1 MSCLLIL
8 SSCPHFP
15 IEVVLQEDACLKWA
29 ELISSGIWALLSIVI
44 TIILFKISS
53 KVNKSDKDS
62 ERKQSLMKI
71 LVLDYAMPRFYD
83 IVETLA
89 ENLKPLK
96 NSECNKKEVE
106 TNIQKTI
113 TKLREQF
120 IVLFLAIDEK
130 LYNDILIE
138 ADKCIDSIVESI
150 SDDGINL
157 YVESKYKDHIQS
169 KIKLM
174 QQNIIKLLYNYN
186 KT

>member
-1 MSCLLIL
+1 
-8 SSCPHFP
+8 
-15 IEVVLQEDACLKWA
+15 
-29 ELISSGIWALLSIVI
+29 
-44 TIILFKISS
+44 
-53 KVNKSDKDS
+53 
-62 ERKQSLMKI
+62 MKI

-83 IVETLA
+83 IVETLT
-89 ENLKPLK
+89 ENLMPLK
-96 NSECNKKEVE
+96 NSECNKVEVE

-130 LYNDILIE
+130 LYNDILKE

-150 SDDGINL
+150 SDEGINL
-157 YVESKYKDHIQS
+157 YIESKYKDHIQS

>member
-1 MSCLLIL
+1 
-8 SSCPHFP
+8 
-15 IEVVLQEDACLKWA
+15 
-29 ELISSGIWALLSIVI
+29 
-44 TIILFKISS
+44 
-53 KVNKSDKDS
+53 
-62 ERKQSLMKI
+62 MKI

-120 IVLFLAIDEK
+120 IVLFFAIDEK